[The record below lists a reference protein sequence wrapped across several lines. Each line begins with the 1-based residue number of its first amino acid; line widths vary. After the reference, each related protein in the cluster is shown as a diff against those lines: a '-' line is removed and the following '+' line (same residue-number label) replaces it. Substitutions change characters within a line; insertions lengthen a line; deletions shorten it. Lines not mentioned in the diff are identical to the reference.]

1 MKLLFIGGTGNISS
15 ACVDLAL
22 ERGHDVTLLTRGN
35 QPLPPGVKALTGD
48 RNDAA
53 ALGRAAAHNFDSVLD
68 FVAYKP
74 EQVEAVIAAFSGHVG
89 QYVFIS
95 SATVYRRPSPRAF
108 TREDDPLG
116 NAHWE
121 YARLKIACEETL
133 LRAYRE
139 RAFPATI
146 VRPSYTYGPTWIPS
160 AVAGHDYTLVDRI
173 RRGLPIVSHGDGT
186 SFWMMTFHTDFALGF
201 LGLAGNPKALGEAFH
216 ITTDEVLTWDAIY
229 QEIGRAAG
237 REPEIVHV
245 PSDLLAALLP
255 DKAGT
260 LLGDKAHSSIFDNA
274 KLKAAVPEF
283 RATVSFREGIARSV
297 AWFDADPARRTPNA
311 DASRALDRVIA
322 AQRAAFPGA
331 TS

>member
-15 ACVDLAL
+15 ACVELAL
-22 ERGHDVTLLTRGN
+22 ERGHDVTLLTRGQ
-35 QPLPPGVKALTGD
+35 QPLPPGVKALSGD
-48 RNDAA
+48 RNDAG
-53 ALGRAAAHNFDSVLD
+53 ALARAAAHNFDAVLD
-68 FVAYKP
+68 FVAFKP
-74 EQVEAVIAAFSGHVG
+74 EQVEAVVSAFASRTG

-116 NAHWE
+116 NDHWE
-121 YARLKIACEETL
+121 YGRLKIACEEAL
-133 LRAYRE
+133 IRAHRE
-139 RAFPATI
+139 RQFPVTI
-146 VRPSYTYGPTWIPS
+146 VRPSYTFGPTWVPS

-201 LGLAGNPKALGEAFH
+201 LGLVGNPRAIGEAFH
-216 ITTDEVLTWDAIY
+216 VTTDEVLTWDTIY
-229 QEIGRAAG
+229 REIGRAAG

-283 RATVSFREGIARSV
+283 RASVSFREGIARSI
-297 AWFDADPARRTPNA
+297 AWFDADPARRQANA
-311 DASRALDRVIA
+311 ATNQALDRVVA
-322 AQRAAFPGA
+322 AQRGAFP

>member
-1 MKLLFIGGTGNISS
+1 MKLLFIGGTGNIST

-35 QPLPPGVKALTGD
+35 QPLPAGVRALPGD

-53 ALGRAAAHNFDSVLD
+53 ALARAAGHGFDAVLD
-68 FVAYKP
+68 FVAFKP
-74 EQVEAVIAAFSGHVG
+74 EQVEAVVSAFAGHTG
-89 QYVFIS
+89 QYVFVS

-116 NAHWE
+116 NDHWE
-121 YARLKIACEETL
+121 YGRLKIACEEAL
-133 LRAYRE
+133 LRAFRE
-139 RAFPATI
+139 RRFPATI
-146 VRPSYTYGPTWIPS
+146 VRPSYTFGPTWVPS

-186 SFWMMTFHTDFALGF
+186 SFWMMTYHTDFALGF
-201 LGLAGNPKALGEAFH
+201 MGLVGNPRALGEAFH

-229 QEIGRAAG
+229 REIGRAAG

-245 PSDLLAALLP
+245 PSDLLAALMP

-274 KLKAAVPEF
+274 KLKAAVPEY
-283 RATVSFREGIARSV
+283 RATVSFRDGIARSV
-297 AWFDADPARRTPNA
+297 AWFDADAARRQTSA
-311 DASRALDRVIA
+311 ATHEALDRVIA
-322 AQRAAFPGA
+322 AQRRAFP